1 MANAARRALFPR
13 LLPCAA
19 ARFILA
25 PVRGTAFVTGATG
38 FVGLNLVE
46 QLLALGWRVLAM
58 HRAGSDVKY
67 LQRMPAER
75 VPGDVTDGDSI
86 RRAMPQGVDAVF
98 HVAGD
103 TNLWSRRNAAQDCV
117 NIEGTRNVVE
127 AALERRA
134 RRFLH
139 TSSISAYGLQR
150 GRLDERTEQ
159 RGKFSSVNYNR
170 SKHLAE
176 EAVRAGLARGL
187 DAVILNPGAILG
199 PYDTRNYARLVT
211 LVATGKLPGVPPGA
225 LPFCHVREVAR
236 AHVAAFERGRRGEN
250 YLLAGT
256 DASFLELVQAIG
268 AALGKP
274 VPSRPTPAWILHVMG
289 ALGALRGA
297 LSGKAPTLTPETAR
311 QATRELTCDSSKAM
325 RELGYRTVPLRE
337 MVDDC
342 VGWMI
347 AEGLLRGVQSAPRSR
362 S

>member
-1 MANAARRALFPR
+1 MAR
-13 LLPCAA
+13 
-19 ARFILA
+19 
-25 PVRGTAFVTGATG
+25 TAFVTGATG

-46 QLLALGWRVLAM
+46 QLLAQDWRVLAL
-58 HRAGSDVKY
+58 HRAGSDLKY
-67 LQRMPAER
+67 LARLAAER
-75 VPGDVTDGDSI
+75 VVGDITDAKSVLRALPPGI
-86 RRAMPQGVDAVF
+86 DAVF

-103 TNLWSRRNAAQDCV
+103 TNLWARNNAAQDRI
-117 NIEGTRNVVE
+117 NIEGTRNVVD

-150 GRLDERTEQ
+150 GRLDENTPQ
-159 RGKFSSVNYNR
+159 RGKDSWVNYNR

-199 PYDTRNYARLVT
+199 PCDTRNYARLVT
-211 LVATGKLPGVPPGA
+211 MIAADKLPGVPPGA

-250 YLLAGT
+250 YLLGGT
-256 DASFLELVQAIG
+256 DARFLELVQAIG
-268 AALGKP
+268 SALGKP
-274 VPSRPTPAWILHVMG
+274 VPARPTPGALLYLLGAFG
-289 ALGALRGA
+289 ALGGA
-297 LSGKAPTLTPETAR
+297 LSGRQPTLTPEMAR
-311 QATRELTCDSSKAM
+311 QATRELGCDCSKAV
-325 RELGYRTVPLRE
+325 RELGYRAVPLRE

-347 AEGLLRGVQSAPRSR
+347 AEGLLPGVQSAPRS
-362 S
+362 